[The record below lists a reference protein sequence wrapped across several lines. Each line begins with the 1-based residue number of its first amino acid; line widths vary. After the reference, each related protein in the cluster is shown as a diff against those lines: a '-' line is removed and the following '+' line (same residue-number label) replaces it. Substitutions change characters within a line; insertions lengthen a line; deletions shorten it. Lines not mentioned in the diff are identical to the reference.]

1 MTAPT
6 AGPAPHRIAAG
17 TLLASDGRVLLVHRS
32 IYENGWDIPGARVST
47 GESPAAACRR
57 ELREDLGLDR
67 APQRLLVVDWAPNS
81 SDGDEILYIFD
92 CGEVRDD
99 EVRIELGRDGLDRW
113 EWAPIG
119 RLDEYVAPDLARR
132 FALAHE
138 ARSHGSALYLEH
150 GDTAT
155 TGGETEA
162 GSQRRERNR
171 DSLSAGPEHD

>member
-6 AGPAPHRIAAG
+6 AGLVPHRIAAG
-17 TLLASDGRVLLVHRS
+17 TLFASGGRVLLVHRS
-32 IYENGWDIPGARVST
+32 IYENGWDIPGARVSM

-81 SDGDEILYIFD
+81 SDGDELLYIFD

-99 EVRIELGRDGLDRW
+99 EVRIEVGRDGLDRW
-113 EWAPIG
+113 VWAPIG

-138 ARSHGSALYLEH
+138 ARSNGSALYLEH

-155 TGGETEA
+155 TGG
-162 GSQRRERNR
+162 RESVGHRWADR
-171 DSLSAGPEHD
+171 